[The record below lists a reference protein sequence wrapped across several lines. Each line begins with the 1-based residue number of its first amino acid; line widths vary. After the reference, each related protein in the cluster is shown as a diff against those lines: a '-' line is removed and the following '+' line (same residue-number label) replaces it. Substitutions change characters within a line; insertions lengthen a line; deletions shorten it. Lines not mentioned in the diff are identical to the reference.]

1 MDTVTLSSL
10 TQDPLGVVRI
20 TTDARSNAGDMAR
33 RVSRT
38 KTLDGGYA
46 LHDGGHAISDRTIR
60 LEWRASASV
69 DDAVERLLR
78 LYGQAVLSQRDGCF
92 KVALDAFRRGTPR
105 STLTLLVL
113 ERLSE

>member
-1 MDTVTLSSL
+1 MWTVTLSAL
-10 TQDPLGVVRI
+10 TQDPLGVVQI
-20 TTDARSNAGDMAR
+20 TADRRSNVGAVSR
-33 RVSRT
+33 RVTRA

-46 LHDGGHAISDRTIR
+46 LHDGGQAAADRDIR
-60 LEWRASASV
+60 LEWPTNQAV
-69 DDAVERLLR
+69 DDAVERLVR

-92 KVALDAFRRGTPR
+92 KVALEAFKRGTPR